1 VIQFGSYLEKLGNKV
16 KIVCITHSSYKGW
29 YGMSLNELGYISGTI
44 QVNQQ
49 GEWIAQ

>member
-1 VIQFGSYLEKLGNKV
+1 MHTYLEKLGNKV
-16 KIVCITHSSYKGW
+16 KIVCITHFPYKRW
-29 YGMSLNELGYISGTI
+29 YEMSLNELGHISGTI